1 MRVLLIGLLLTFGS
15 ASVSQAATFTVTNL
29 DDSGAGSLRAAID
42 RANASA
48 GADTIDFTVSG
59 TIVLESTL
67 PNITDTAG
75 LTIDGAGR
83 SVTISGNHSVQVMV
97 VWVGAVLEV
106 KHLTIANGRAS
117 DGGGINNLGT
127 LSVTSSTLSGNSAT
141 SGGGGVMNLD
151 ARLTITD
158 STFSGNSANQGGA
171 VFNRGDANINNS
183 TLSGNSAVNGGA
195 ISTIRVINLVNST
208 LTGNLASNAG
218 GGIYGDAEQGVPGG
232 NLRNSTLTGN
242 SAANAGGGIYLTPAN
257 PLTIDNST
265 FSGNTSTAGGGI
277 WGTGWP
283 VAVTNSTFSG
293 SAIYDPF
300 AGDGFALSLSNTIV
314 ANSTCSGVADGGY
327 NIERHDSGEAPT
339 CGFSGTSWST
349 TDPVLDPSGLQNNGG
364 LTQTIALLPGSPA
377 IDVIPTG
384 VNGCGASG
392 QTDQRGVTRPQES
405 GCDIGAFEREAFAFT
420 FTGFFAPVGNLPTIN
435 VVKAGSAVPVKFSL
449 GGDHG
454 LDVLAGSPTAP
465 AIACTPGNPTDNVTE
480 VVTAGSSGLQFD
492 PITLTY
498 TFVWKTDKAFANTC
512 RELQI
517 TLTDGSVHKA
527 RFQFSR

>member
-1 MRVLLIGLLLTFGS
+1 MRVVLIGLLLTFGS

-29 DDSGAGSLRAAID
+29 ADSGAGSLRAAID
-42 RANASA
+42 QANASA

-106 KHLTIANGRAS
+106 KNLTIANGRAS
-117 DGGGINNLGT
+117 DGGGIINLGT

-141 SGGGGVMNLD
+141 SWGGGVMNLD
-151 ARLTITD
+151 ARLTITG

-171 VFNRGDANINNS
+171 VFNRGDANINNG
-183 TLSGNSAVNGGA
+183 TFSGNSAVNGGA

-208 LTGNLASNAG
+208 LTGNVASNAG
-218 GGIYGDAEQGVPGG
+218 GGIYGDAEQGVPGV
-232 NLRNSTLTGN
+232 NLRNSTLSGN

-314 ANSTCSGVADGGY
+314 ANSACSGVADGGY
-327 NIERHDSGEAPT
+327 NIDTGT
-339 CGFSGTSWST
+339 NCGFTAATSQSN
-349 TDPVLDPSGLQNNGG
+349 VAGLLLDPLGLRDNGG
-364 LTQTIALLPGSPA
+364 PTQTIALQAGSA
-377 IDVIPTG
+377 ALDVIPNG
-384 VNGCGASG
+384 ISGCGATG
-392 QTDQRGVTRPQES
+392 QTDQRGVTRPQEF

-420 FTGFFAPVGNLPTIN
+420 FTGFFAPLGNLPTIN